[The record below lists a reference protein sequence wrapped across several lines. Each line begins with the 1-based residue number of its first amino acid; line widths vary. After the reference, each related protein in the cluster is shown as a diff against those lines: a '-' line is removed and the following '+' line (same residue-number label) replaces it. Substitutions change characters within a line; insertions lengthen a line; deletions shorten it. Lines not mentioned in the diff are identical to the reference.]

1 MIVADK
7 PSQGTAKLGE
17 CSLIALVRKR
27 PYNPYIPILV
37 KAVQCTV
44 DNAVHCGYQGMI
56 LTRGAGRHGGGGR
69 AVVDR
74 YRGV

>member
-1 MIVADK
+1 MIVADE

-44 DNAVHCGYQGMI
+44 DNADPMAVHCGGY
-56 LTRGAGRHGGGGR
+56 LHAAPVATAAAARP
-69 AVVDR
+69 
-74 YRGV
+74 